1 MTGTPLI
8 YVVAVERSGDLLGA
22 ALMRSLQAKTG
33 GEVRFA
39 GIGGRAMA
47 EEGVSSAIDISD
59 LAIFGWI
66 DGLMAYKRVKAA
78 VAASVEDIL
87 RVKPDAV
94 VLIDSWGYTLRVAQ
108 GVRAADPSIR
118 LIKYVGPQVFAT
130 RPGRAATLAATVDR
144 LLTILD
150 FDAPYYEA
158 HGLPVTFVGNPTLE
172 RLEAGDG
179 TAFRARHAIPAGAP
193 VLTVLFGSRTSEIRR
208 MFGPFARAVARLRQR
223 YPGLSI
229 VIPIADPVEADLRA
243 RLENERC
250 FNGAVLVEETEKA
263 DAFAAADAA
272 LACSGTVVTE
282 LATAGVPTVTSYR
295 LGWITWAL
303 ARAFNLMKAKYISL
317 VNISADAELVP
328 ELVQTRATGAN
339 LAEAVGALMDDA
351 GRRETLSRK
360 LIETTA
366 RMRGDGKASDRAADA
381 VLETLDGS
389 TGQ

>member
-1 MTGTPLI
+1 MSAAPLI
-8 YVVAVERSGDLLGA
+8 YVVAAERSGDHLGA
-22 ALMRSLQAKTG
+22 ALMRSLREKTG
-33 GEVRFA
+33 GDVRFA

-47 EEGVSSAIDISD
+47 EDGVDSAIDISD

-66 DGLMAYKRVKAA
+66 DGLKAYKRVKAA

-87 RVKPDAV
+87 ARKPDAV

-108 GVRAADPSIR
+108 GVRAADPSIK

-144 LLTILD
+144 LLTILN
-150 FDAPYYEA
+150 FDAPFYEA

-172 RLEAGDG
+172 RIEPGEGD
-179 TAFRARHAIPAGAP
+179 AFRARHGIAADAP

-208 MFGPFARAVARLRQR
+208 LYTPFARAVARLRTR
-223 YPGLSI
+223 YPELAV

-243 RLENERC
+243 RLEPDDRLA
-250 FNGAVLVEETEKA
+250 GAVLVEEGEKA
-263 DAFAAADAA
+263 DAFAASDVA

-295 LGWITWAL
+295 LGWIMWAL
-303 ARAFNLMKAKYISL
+303 ARTFNLMKAKYISL
-317 VNISADAELVP
+317 VNIAADEELVP

-339 LAEAVGALMDDA
+339 LASAIGRLLDDPA
-351 GRRETLSRK
+351 GRAALSQR
-360 LIETTA
+360 LVETTA
-366 RMRGDGKASDRAADA
+366 GMRGEGRASDRAAAA
-381 VLETLDGS
+381 VLDTLS
-389 TGQ
+389 E

>member
-1 MTGTPLI
+1 MTAAPLI

-22 ALMRSLQAKTG
+22 ALMRSLQTKTG

-47 EEGVSSAIDISD
+47 EEGVASAIDISD

-108 GVRAADPSIR
+108 GVRQADPSIR

-303 ARAFNLMKAKYISL
+303 ARTFNLMKAKYISL